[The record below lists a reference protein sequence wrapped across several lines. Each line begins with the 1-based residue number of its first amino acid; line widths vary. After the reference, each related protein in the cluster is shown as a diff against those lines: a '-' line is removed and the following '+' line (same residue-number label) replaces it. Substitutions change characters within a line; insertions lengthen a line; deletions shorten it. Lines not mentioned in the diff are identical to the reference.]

1 MRFMSIKCSV
11 RETVRWPE
19 EGYKQSF
26 RNSEMGKNIYS
37 LENHEKLP
45 RGGGPYQV
53 GRVRIGRDE
62 VGNILN
68 SQREEQK

>member
-1 MRFMSIKCSV
+1 MSIKYNV
-11 RETVRWPE
+11 REAVRWPE

-37 LENHEKLP
+37 LENHEKLH

-53 GRVRIGRDE
+53 GE
-62 VGNILN
+62 L
-68 SQREEQK
+68 Q

>member
-1 MRFMSIKCSV
+1 MRFMSIKYNV
-11 RETVRWPE
+11 REAMRWPE

-37 LENHEKLP
+37 LENHEKLH
-45 RGGGPYQV
+45 RGGGPYQA
-53 GRVRIGRDE
+53 GRVTIGRDE

-68 SQREEQK
+68 I